1 MHTRLVATRE
11 DLEDILRLQ
20 RENLRDLVSAEEAQQ
35 QGFVT
40 VAHTLEALER
50 MHALAPSVLAREGV
64 ALAGYALV
72 MPLATRE
79 AAPELAPMFAQFDAL
94 TWQGR
99 PLSAYRYYV
108 MGQVCVARAFRGQ
121 GVFDA
126 LYRGH
131 REAYAG
137 RFDFTVTEIATRNTR
152 SMRAHERVGF
162 QRLTTYRDALDEWAV
177 VLWDWRGA

>member
-11 DLEDILRLQ
+11 DLQDILTLQ
-20 RENLRDLVSAEEAQQ
+20 RGNLREHVSAKDAERE
-35 QGFVT
+35 GFLT
-40 VAHTLEALER
+40 VAHDLDVLAR
-50 MHALAPSVLAREGV
+50 MHALAPSVIAREGD

-72 MPLATRE
+72 MPLE
-79 AAPELAPMFAQFDAL
+79 ARDAVPVLAPLFAQFDAL

-99 PLSAYRYYV
+99 PLGASRYYV

-131 REAYAG
+131 REAYAH

-152 SMRAHERVGF
+152 SMRAHARVGF
-162 QRLTTYRDALDEWAV
+162 QVLTTYRDALDEWAV
-177 VLWDWRGA
+177 VLWDWR

>member
-11 DLEDILRLQ
+11 DLQDILTLQ
-20 RENLRDLVSAEEAQQ
+20 RENLREHVSRADAERE
-35 QGFVT
+35 GFLT
-40 VAHTLEALER
+40 VAHDLDVLAR
-50 MHALAPSVLAREGV
+50 MHALAPSVIAREGD

-72 MPLATRE
+72 MPLE
-79 AAPELAPMFAQFDAL
+79 ARDTVPVLAPLFAQFDAL

-99 PLSAYRYYV
+99 PLGASRYYV
-108 MGQVCVARAFRGQ
+108 MGQVCVARPFRGQ

-131 REAYAG
+131 REAYAH

-152 SMRAHERVGF
+152 SMRAHARVGF
-162 QRLTTYRDALDEWAV
+162 QVLTTYRDALDEWAV
-177 VLWDWRGA
+177 VLWDWR

>member
-1 MHTRLVATRE
+1 MHTRLAATRE

-20 RENLRDLVSAEEAQQ
+20 RENLRDLVSPEEAQQ
-35 QGFVT
+35 QGFLT
-40 VAHTLEALER
+40 VAHTLDTLER
-50 MHALAPSVLAREGV
+50 MHALAPSVLAREGD

-72 MPLATRE
+72 MPLAARE
-79 AAPELAPMFAQFDAL
+79 AVPELLPMFAQFDAL

-99 PLSAYRYYV
+99 PLSTYRYYV

-131 REAYAG
+131 RDAYAG

-152 SMRAHERVGF
+152 SMRAHARVGF
-162 QRLTTYRDALDEWAV
+162 QVLTTYRDALDEWAV
-177 VLWDWRGA
+177 VLWDWR